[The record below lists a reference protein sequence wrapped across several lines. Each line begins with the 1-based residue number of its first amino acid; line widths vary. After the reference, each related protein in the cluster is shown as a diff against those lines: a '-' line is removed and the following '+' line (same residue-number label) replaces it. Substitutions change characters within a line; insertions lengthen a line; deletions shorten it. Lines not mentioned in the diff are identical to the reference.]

1 MAHRLSE
8 HAMLVSLN
16 IAVWNA
22 EREDKAA
29 GDAVAAK
36 YGNDGR
42 YGKYRKFLVD
52 PDALKPITKLRG
64 EARTEHYRLTL
75 PWDDN
80 GGRIISAAGYMG
92 YRDSMNA
99 YAQRMDSLACEFAD
113 QYNALVYDAQ
123 RSLNGLYRA
132 SDYPDAGS
140 IRGKFS
146 FRYRVLPVP
155 ESSDFRVEVGE
166 GERRVIQAQIEQAVN
181 SQIEY
186 AMGDVSRRIREVVS
200 AVSAKLKA
208 YSCDEGGVKNPFR
221 DSLIGNVQT
230 LVDILPSLNL
240 TGDSRINHLTSELR
254 HGLTG
259 VSADSLRVSDQTR
272 VKVANS
278 ADEILR
284 KMERMGL

>member
-8 HAMLVSLN
+8 HAMLVSLS
-16 IAVWNA
+16 ISTWNA

-64 EARTEHYRLTL
+64 EARTKHYELTL
-75 PWDDN
+75 PWDDQ
-80 GGRIISAAGYMG
+80 GGRIISASGYIG
-92 YRDSMNA
+92 YRDAMST
-99 YAQRMDSLACEFAD
+99 YSTRMDSLACEFAD
-113 QYNALVYDAQ
+113 QYKDLVYDAQ

-132 SDYPDAGS
+132 SDYPKQS
-140 IRGKFS
+140 QIRGKFS
-146 FRYRVLPVP
+146 FRYRILPVP

-166 GERRVIQAQIEQAVN
+166 GERKVIQAQIEAAVT
-181 SQIEY
+181 SQLEY
-186 AMGDVSRRIREVVS
+186 AMNDVSRRIRDVVS
-200 AVSAKLKA
+200 SVSAKLKA
-208 YSCDEGGVKNPFR
+208 YQCDEGGVKNPFR

-240 TGDSRINHLTSELR
+240 TNDSRIHELTVDMR
-254 HGLTG
+254 ADLTRYN
-259 VSADSLRVSDQTR
+259 ADSLRVSNQTR
-272 VKVANS
+272 AKVADT
-278 ADEILR
+278 ADAILR